1 MKQILHIFAKDARR
15 FWPEI
20 LVSLGFLAAL
30 VLVCTHLL
38 SLPQSTKWGMDEIEK
53 RAMKLTLSANILVAF
68 IGAGWWLLI
77 TRVIQAECLVGES
90 PFWITRPYEWKRL
103 LAAKLCFLAVF
114 LYVPLAL
121 AQALIVAAAGLNP
134 FASIPGMLFNLVLLT
149 GICVLPLAAIAA
161 VTSTFFRATL
171 TLLCVLAGI
180 APFAVKDIF
189 NPGRP
194 MDTNLFSFL
203 YGGLPLSHLL
213 PTGDQRLLALL
224 GIAACGT
231 AIVLQYAF
239 RRPWP
244 ARIALLAIPAI
255 IGIAAFTVPSQPDLS
270 NPAQLNLHYPP
281 PVAGDVIPVQM
292 SDGRDEHH
300 PLVVHRD
307 NPVDDFI
314 WVKVPLLLSPIQEGT
329 TVTREN
335 MEVTL
340 TNASG
345 FSWKTKALGLYPE
358 HNLPVSSDRSGSW
371 PEPRGRTSFTIPLA
385 VYDKF
390 KSSSVTV
397 HLTLPLAELHEAKVT
412 RIPMPV
418 HAVSVLG
425 VGVCRVE
432 VLGLGLVQCRSAFRQ
447 PQRTYVS
454 ADWSQEPC
462 PAPQTEMK
470 QVRGGTWMGYSDAE
484 PADMG
489 IVPTQNSYAAFMPDL
504 NNPTGGKHLCT
515 GTLITFTQY
524 KLIRRTQTSLTLQN
538 VALTE
543 QR

>member
-1 MKQILHIFAKDARR
+1 MKQILHIFVKDVRR

-20 LVSLGFLAAL
+20 LVSVGLLTAL

-38 SLPQSTKWGMDEIEK
+38 SLPQNTEWRMNEIAK
-53 RAMKLTLSANILVAF
+53 RSMKLTLSANILVAF
-68 IGAGWWLLI
+68 IVAGWWLLI
-77 TRVIQAECLVGES
+77 TRVIHAERLVGES
-90 PFWITRPYEWKRL
+90 SFWITRPYDWKRL

-121 AQALIVAAAGLNP
+121 AQTLILAAAGLNP
-134 FASIPGMLFNLVLLT
+134 FASIPGMLFNLMLIT
-149 GICVLPLAAIAA
+149 GICILPLIAIAA
-161 VTSTFFRATL
+161 VTSTFFRTTL
-171 TLLCVLAGI
+171 TLLCVLAAI
-180 APFAVKDIF
+180 APFAVTDIF
-189 NPGRP
+189 NAGRP
-194 MDTNLFSFL
+194 METNLFFLL

-213 PTGDQRLLALL
+213 PTGDQFSLALL

-255 IGIAAFTVPSQPDLS
+255 IGIAAFTVPSHPDLS
-270 NPAQLNLHYPP
+270 NPPQLNLHYPP
-281 PVAGDVIPVQM
+281 SVAGDAGPVQM

-307 NPVDDFI
+307 TPVDDFI

-329 TVTREN
+329 AVTPEN
-335 MEVTL
+335 TEVTV

-345 FSWKTKALGLYPE
+345 FSWKTKALGWYPE
-358 HNLPVSSDRSGSW
+358 HNLPVSSNRSGFW
-371 PEPRGRTSFTIPLA
+371 PELRRQISFTIPLA

-390 KSSSVTV
+390 KSSPVTV
-397 HLTLPLAELHEAKVT
+397 HLTLPLAELHVAKVT

-418 HAVSVLG
+418 HEVSVPG
-425 VGVCRVE
+425 VGVCRVGT
-432 VLGLGLVQCRSAFRQ
+432 LGYGMIRCRSAFRQ
-447 PQRTYVS
+447 PELTYVS

-462 PAPQTEMK
+462 LAAQTEMK
-470 QVRGGTWMGYSDAE
+470 EVRGETWMGYSDAE

-489 IVPTQNSYAAFMPDL
+489 IVPIQYSYASFMPDH

-515 GTLITFTQY
+515 DTPITFTQY
-524 KLIRRTQTSLTLQN
+524 KLIRHTQTSLTLQN
-538 VALTE
+538 IHLAE
-543 QR
+543 